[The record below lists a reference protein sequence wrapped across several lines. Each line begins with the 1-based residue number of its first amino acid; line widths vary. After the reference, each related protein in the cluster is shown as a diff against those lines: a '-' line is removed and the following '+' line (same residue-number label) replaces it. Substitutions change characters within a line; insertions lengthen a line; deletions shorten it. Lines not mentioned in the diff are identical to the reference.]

1 MASIA
6 STPIFAPW
14 LLYTLLV
21 GYGVSG
27 TVARH
32 KMPATRGRVAIR
44 PFITSSRRI
53 SCAPRAQ
60 EPTDWDNLL
69 MRSDEAPKRSAL
81 TRKIKDERES
91 ESKQLAEALCLLS
104 EKKFKN
110 INIPDS
116 LRAEAELVRKLRVR
130 PKKKSWARQLL
141 YVRTLI
147 RSMDGI
153 YHSAP
158 EESRELVD
166 GLRKY
171 DAIQ

>member
-81 TRKIKDERES
+81 TRKYPTDLELKESNESRFEEFNLFVDFIKTLMIKDERES

-116 LRAEAELVRKLRVR
+116 
-130 PKKKSWARQLL
+130 
-141 YVRTLI
+141 
-147 RSMDGI
+147 
-153 YHSAP
+153 
-158 EESRELVD
+158 
-166 GLRKY
+166 
-171 DAIQ
+171 